1 MAWQEPVTTETLPA
15 TIEHTIRSFTN
26 KNKQER

>member
-1 MAWQEPVTTETLPA
+1 MALQEPVATETLPA

-26 KNKQER
+26 KKKQAR